1 MFKCIIYIISIFL
14 ISIGISFII
23 INLNLLTIGYTF
35 FEYVKFII
43 SNLYFYFIIIAI
55 IILYLLLRKG
65 KK

>member
-1 MFKCIIYIISIFL
+1 MFKWIIYIISIFL

-43 SNLYFYFIIIAI
+43 SNLYFYYIIIGI
-55 IILYLLLRKG
+55 IILYLILRKG